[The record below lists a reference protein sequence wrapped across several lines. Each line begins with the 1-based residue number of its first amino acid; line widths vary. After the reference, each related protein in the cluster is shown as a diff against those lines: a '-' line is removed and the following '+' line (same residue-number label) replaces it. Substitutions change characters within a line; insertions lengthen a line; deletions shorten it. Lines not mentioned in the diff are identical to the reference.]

1 LVKQRRYLSRRGG
14 REGGKEGGRDGWMDE
29 WMSENGHPHVF
40 PVPVAVVVGIAEEV
54 PVKEGREGGRED
66 Q

>member
-1 LVKQRRYLSRRGG
+1 
-14 REGGKEGGRDGWMDE
+14 MDE